1 VPYRKLLVLYFI
13 FFAAGPL
20 LTLHG
25 KLPAGLIE
33 PQNTARC
40 GRSVQVRH
48 HRQPL
53 DLVIRVGL
61 QERIV
66 VPEGHTPIGVA
77 VRAQQVVVRK

>member
-1 VPYRKLLVLYFI
+1 MVARRNDRAPYWKLLVLYFI

-40 GRSVQVRH
+40 GSPRSV
-48 HRQPL
+48 
-53 DLVIRVGL
+53 
-61 QERIV
+61 
-66 VPEGHTPIGVA
+66 
-77 VRAQQVVVRK
+77 